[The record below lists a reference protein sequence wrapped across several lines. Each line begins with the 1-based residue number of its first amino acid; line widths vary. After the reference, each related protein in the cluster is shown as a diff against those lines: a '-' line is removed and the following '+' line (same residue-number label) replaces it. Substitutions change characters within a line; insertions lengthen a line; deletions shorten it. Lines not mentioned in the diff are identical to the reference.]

1 MKTID
6 ILVATTSGN
15 TEYLADQIQAQL
27 EQAGFTTAMHYEPDF
42 TTLTQ
47 QPLQQHIWLACVAS
61 HGAGDYGDSMLD
73 FAEQLHQQA
82 PQLKGLG
89 YAVIAIGESC
99 YDTYCAAGRD
109 LDTRLAVAGAS
120 RLQALLE
127 IDMLNDDPEQ
137 LAPPWVNKLCQLIS
151 TSVDN

>member
-15 TEYLADQIQAQL
+15 TEYLADQVQAQL
-27 EQAGFTTAMHYEPDF
+27 EQAGFTTAMHYEPDL

-47 QPLQQHIWLACVAS
+47 PPLQQRMWLACVAS

-73 FAEQLHQQA
+73 FAEQLHQQP
-82 PQLKGLG
+82 PQLAGLS
-89 YAVIAIGESC
+89 YAVIAVGESC

-109 LDTRLAVAGAS
+109 LDTRLAAAGATQ
-120 RLQALLE
+120 LQTRLE
-127 IDMLNDDPEQ
+127 IDMLTDDPEQ
-137 LAPPWVNKLCQLIS
+137 ITPPWVNQLCQRIQ
-151 TSVDN
+151 TDVDN